1 LFNRRFSHV
10 MGAAALTDK
19 GEGMRMNIAIGDI
32 MFQLVNIL
40 IIIFFIAVLVSVVRY
55 VSKNERNN
63 KQLQEKLD
71 RIIELLEK
79 ERSRK

>member
-1 LFNRRFSHV
+1 
-10 MGAAALTDK
+10 MGAAALIDK

-71 RIIELLEK
+71 RILELLEK
-79 ERSRK
+79 ERSGK

>member
-1 LFNRRFSHV
+1 
-10 MGAAALTDK
+10 MGAAALIDK

-79 ERSRK
+79 ERSGK

>member
-1 LFNRRFSHV
+1 
-10 MGAAALTDK
+10 
-19 GEGMRMNIAIGDI
+19 MRMNIRIGEI
-32 MFQLVNIL
+32 IFQLVNIL
-40 IIIFFIAVLVSVVRY
+40 IIIFFIAALVSVVRY

-79 ERSRK
+79 ERSGK

>member
-1 LFNRRFSHV
+1 LFNRRFGHV
-10 MGAAALTDK
+10 MGATTLA
-19 GEGMRMNIAIGDI
+19 GGMRMNIAIGDI

-40 IIIFFIAVLVSVVRY
+40 IIIFFIASLVSVVRY

-79 ERSRK
+79 ERSGK

>member
-1 LFNRRFSHV
+1 

-79 ERSRK
+79 ERSGK

>member
-1 LFNRRFSHV
+1 
-10 MGAAALTDK
+10 
-19 GEGMRMNIAIGDI
+19 MNIAIGDI

>member
-1 LFNRRFSHV
+1 
-10 MGAAALTDK
+10 MGAATLA
-19 GEGMRMNIAIGDI
+19 GGMRMNIAIGDI

-40 IIIFFIAVLVSVVRY
+40 IIIFFIASLVSVVRY

-79 ERSRK
+79 ERSGK

>member
-1 LFNRRFSHV
+1 
-10 MGAAALTDK
+10 
-19 GEGMRMNIAIGDI
+19 MNIAIGDI

-40 IIIFFIAVLVSVVRY
+40 IIIFFIASLVSVVRY

-79 ERSRK
+79 ERSGK

>member
-1 LFNRRFSHV
+1 
-10 MGAAALTDK
+10 MGAAALIDK

>member
-1 LFNRRFSHV
+1 
-10 MGAAALTDK
+10 MGATTLA
-19 GEGMRMNIAIGDI
+19 GGMRMNIAIGDI

-40 IIIFFIAVLVSVVRY
+40 IIIFFIASLVSVVRY

-79 ERSRK
+79 ERSGK